1 MLRFLNEPFFKV
13 SNKELVHIN
22 IIYIGKNNL
31 ILKKSIRRADSNGK
45 VNKNNIRY
53 YISGNRFKKLLS
65 FGYHNNKIHTLRFE
79 EMVTLTFTG
88 ISDNPKIVEEEEKIL
103 KYWKDIDAF
112 NLSNELSKNKK
123 PYVFYDGPPFA
134 TGLPHYGHLLAGI
147 IKDCVTRYFYQSD
160 FYVERRFGWDCHGL
174 PVEYEI
180 EKENN
185 INKREDILNMG
196 IDVYNE
202 KCRGIVLKYS
212 KEWVTTVE
220 RIGRWIDFKNDYKT
234 MDKSFMES
242 VWWVFSE
249 LYKNNYIYKSFKVMP
264 YSCKCNTPIS
274 NFELNLNYKDTPDPS
289 IIISFI
295 LCSDFPNV
303 KNVYNVSDEFQP
315 VVQKYLVLYDPYLK
329 NEKFETSNEKRAD
342 DNNFNNNNI
351 CVQGNHE
358 KDLNCADICHVQHCE
373 IFAWTTTPWTLP
385 SNLALCVNENF
396 IYIKVYHLDSKR
408 MFIFAECRLEW
419 IMKELKWNVEKIKI
433 VNRFVGSELKELKY
447 KPLFNNF
454 YEKHNFKERAYKI
467 IADDFVSNDAGT
479 GIVHCAP
486 SYGED
491 DYRVCCKYGVINP
504 ENNILIDP
512 LDWNGYFTNE
522 VEELKGMYIKDA
534 DNVIKKILKENNRLM
549 SNNTIVHS
557 YPFCWR
563 SDTPLIY
570 RAIPAWFVRV
580 SNSTNKLVQNNE
592 TTYWIPAHVKE
603 KKFHNWIKDAKDWCI
618 SRNRY
623 WGTPIPIWCDE
634 KMETIICIESIKHLE
649 ELSGIKNINDLH
661 RHYIDKIE
669 IKNPKGDKYP
679 NLKRIPEVFDCWFES
694 GSMPYAKVHYPYSTK
709 TNDFNKIFPADFIA
723 EGLDQT
729 RGWFY
734 TLLVISTLLFNKAPF
749 KNLICNGLVLAA
761 DGKKMSKR
769 LKNYPDPLYIL
780 NKYGADS
787 LRLYLINSVAVRAEN
802 LKFQEKGVNEIVK
815 SFILPYYHSFR
826 FFSQEVTRYETTNN
840 VQFLF
845 NTNYIYKND
854 NIMDQWIFS
863 SLQNLINSVHT
874 EMKAYKL
881 YNVLPKLLN
890 FIENLTN
897 WYIRLNRDRMRGM
910 LGKEN
915 THQSLNVLCK
925 TLYLFTIIMA
935 PFTPFISEYIYQFLK
950 NIKYTNNENIQ
961 NDENVQN
968 VQNVQNDQS
977 IQNVQNDQNDQNIQ
991 NNVKDETAN
1000 IKQEQINENNIHKS
1014 VHFIM
1019 LPQVDD
1025 KYIIKYEFI
1034 ELIEHMK
1041 DVILLGRNLREKR
1054 KTPNKKPL
1062 KSLTILHKNESF
1074 FNNFDRISNY
1084 IKEELNVLNLEYSND
1099 ITCLKFS
1106 PIPNF
1111 KKLGVKLGSNIKN
1124 IQNKIKNM
1132 SAEDIKLFQQNKQ
1145 IIIDNILLEEDDI
1158 IIQMNHSIQNDNT
1171 EAISNNYITIL
1182 MDFTA
1187 DEQLENMAS
1196 AREICNHIQKI
1207 RKNLSLNQNSPVL
1220 MHIYIYDETF
1230 KNHMLKENEYIKKC
1244 LRRNLNIL
1252 NVEKDVEDL
1261 TNKFFEEKITVNE
1274 KEVLV
1279 IFTNK

>member
-1 MLRFLNEPFFKV
+1 MLRFLNEPYFKV

-22 IIYIGKNNL
+22 IYIGKKDL
-31 ILKKSIRRADSNGK
+31 ILKKSIRRFNSNRKG
-45 VNKNNIRY
+45 NIDNIRY
-53 YISGNRFKKLLS
+53 YISGYCFNKLLS
-65 FGYHNNKIHTLRFE
+65 LGSFNNKIHTTLRVE

-88 ISDNPKIVEEEEKIL
+88 ISDNPNIVEEEEKIL

-123 PYVFYDGPPFA
+123 PYIFYDGPPFA

-212 KEWVTTVE
+212 KEWETTVE

-295 LCSDFPNV
+295 ICSDFPNV
-303 KNVYNVSDEFQP
+303 KNIYNVSDDIQS
-315 VVQKYLVLYDPYLK
+315 VVEKYLMLYDPYLK
-329 NEKFETSNEKRAD
+329 NAKCNISNEKRID
-342 DNNFNNNNI
+342 ENDSHNNNNNNI
-351 CVQGNHE
+351 HGDENNNHC
-358 KDLNCADICHVQHCE
+358 NVQHCE

-396 IYIKVYHLDSKR
+396 IYLKVFHLESKR

-419 IMKELKWNVEKIKI
+419 IIKELKWNVEKLKI
-433 VNRFVGSELKELKY
+433 VNRFVGVELKELKY

-467 IADDFVSNDAGT
+467 LSDDFVSDDAGT

-491 DYRVCCKYGVINP
+491 DYRVCCKNGIIDP
-504 ENNILIDP
+504 ESNILIDP

-580 SNSTNKLVQNNE
+580 NNSTNRLVENNE

-694 GSMPYAKVHYPYSTK
+694 GSMPYAKVHYPFSTEK
-709 TNDFNKIFPADFIA
+709 NDFNKIFPADFIA

-749 KNLICNGLVLAA
+749 KNLICNGLVLAS

-769 LKNYPDPLYIL
+769 LKNYPDPIYIL

-840 VQFLF
+840 IQFLF
-845 NTNYIYKND
+845 NTDYIYKND

-863 SLQNLINSVHT
+863 SLQSVINSVHT

-915 THQSLNVLCK
+915 THQSLNVLGK

-935 PFTPFISEYIYQFLK
+935 PFTPFISEYIFQFLK
-950 NIKYTNNENIQ
+950 NIKYINKEKTQHNEN
-961 NDENVQN
+961 NKTLNLTNEY
-968 VQNVQNDQS
+968 
-977 IQNVQNDQNDQNIQ
+977 
-991 NNVKDETAN
+991 
-1000 IKQEQINENNIHKS
+1000 INENNIYKS

-1019 LPQVDD
+1019 LPQIDD
-1025 KYIIKYEFI
+1025 KYNIKYEFI

-1062 KSLTILHKNESF
+1062 KLLTILHKNESF
-1074 FNNFDRISNY
+1074 FNNFDYISNY
-1084 IKEELNVLNLEYSND
+1084 IKEELNVLNIEYSND
-1099 ITCLKFS
+1099 ITCLNFS
-1106 PIPNF
+1106 AIPNF
-1111 KKLGVKLGSNIKN
+1111 KKLGVKLGANIKN

-1132 SAEDIKLFQQNKQ
+1132 NAEDIKLFQRNKQ
-1145 IIIDNILLEEDDI
+1145 IIIDNILLESDDI
-1158 IIQMNHSIQNDNT
+1158 IIQMNHNIQNDNT

-1187 DEQLENMAS
+1187 DQQLENMAS

-1220 MHIYIYDETF
+1220 MHIYIYNQTF
-1230 KNHMLKENEYIKKC
+1230 KNHMVNENEYIKKC

-1252 NVEKDVEDL
+1252 DDEKKVHEL
-1261 TNKFFEEKITVNE
+1261 PNKFFEEKITVNE

>member
-1 MLRFLNEPFFKV
+1 MLRFVNESFLKV

-22 IIYIGKNNL
+22 IHISRNNL
-31 ILKKSIRRADSNGK
+31 FFNKRIIRRVD
-45 VNKNNIRY
+45 NIIRVDIDRLSY
-53 YISGNRFKKLLS
+53 YISGYRVNKLLS
-65 FGYHNNKIHTLRFE
+65 FVNFNKRIHTLRLE

-88 ISDNPKIVEEEEKIL
+88 ISDNPNIVEEEERIL
-103 KYWKDIDAF
+103 KYWEDIDAF

-123 PYVFYDGPPFA
+123 PYIFYDGPPFA

-147 IKDCVTRYFYQSD
+147 IKDCVTRYFYQSN

-212 KEWVTTVE
+212 KEWVATVQ

-295 LCSDFPNV
+295 LCSDFPKV
-303 KNVYNVSDEFQP
+303 KNVYNIQDDIQP
-315 VVQKYLVLYDPYLK
+315 LVQKYSVLYDCYMK
-329 NEKFETSNEKRAD
+329 SEKCDTSNEKHAD
-342 DNNFNNNNI
+342 EDIYSDHINVNKNNNKNNNSNNNNNTNCNDNNNI
-351 CVQGNHE
+351 N
-358 KDLNCADICHVQHCE
+358 LNYNNNCYAQHCE
-373 IFAWTTTPWTLP
+373 VFAWTTTPWTLP
-385 SNLALCVNENF
+385 SNLALCVNEHF
-396 IYIKVYHLDSKR
+396 IYLRVYHIESQR

-419 IMKELKWNVEKIKI
+419 IMKELKWNVENIKI
-433 VNRFVGSELKELKY
+433 VNRFLGSELKELKY
-447 KPLFNNF
+447 KPLFTNF

-467 IADDFVSNDAGT
+467 IADDFVSDDAGT

-491 DYRVCCKYGVINP
+491 DYRVCCKYGIIDP
-504 ENNILIDP
+504 ESNILIDP

-522 VEELKGMYIKDA
+522 VEELKDMYIKDA
-534 DNVIKKILKENNRLM
+534 DNVIKKKLKENNRLM

-580 SNSTNKLVQNNE
+580 SNSTNKLVENNE

-634 KMETIICIESIKHLE
+634 KMETVICVESIKHLE

-661 RHYIDKIE
+661 RHYIDNIE
-669 IKNPKGDKYP
+669 IKNPKGDTYP
-679 NLKRIPEVFDCWFES
+679 KLKRIPEVFDCWFES
-694 GSMPYAKVHYPYSTK
+694 GSMPYAKVHYPFSTE
-709 TNDFNKIFPADFIA
+709 TNDFHKIFPADFIA

-749 KNLICNGLVLAA
+749 KNLICNGLVLAS

-826 FFSQEVTRYETTNN
+826 FFSQEVTRYETTNKM
-840 VQFLF
+840 QFLF
-845 NTNYIYKND
+845 NTDYIYKND

-863 SLQNLINSVHT
+863 SLQSLINSVHT

-915 THQSLNVLCK
+915 THQSLNVLCR

-950 NIKYTNNENIQ
+950 NIKYTNNQ
-961 NDENVQN
+961 NMEH
-968 VQNVQNDQS
+968 
-977 IQNVQNDQNDQNIQ
+977 
-991 NNVKDETAN
+991 
-1000 IKQEQINENNIHKS
+1000 NENNETTNIKEEDLNRNDIHKS

-1074 FNNFDRISNY
+1074 FKHFDLISNY
-1084 IKEELNVLNLEYSND
+1084 IKEELNILNVEYSND
-1099 ITCLKFS
+1099 ISCLNFS
-1106 PIPNF
+1106 AIPNF
-1111 KKLGVKLGSNIKN
+1111 KKLGVKLGYNIKN

-1132 SAEDIKLFQQNKQ
+1132 NAEDIKLFQQNKQ
-1145 IIIDNILLEEDDI
+1145 IIIDNILLEQDDI
-1158 IIQMNHSIQNDNT
+1158 IIQMNHNIQNDNT

-1187 DEQLENMAS
+1187 DQQLENMAS

-1220 MHIYIYDETF
+1220 MHIYIYDQTF
-1230 KNHMLKENEYIKKC
+1230 KNHMLNENEYIKKC
-1244 LRRNLNIL
+1244 LRRNLNIIDL
-1252 NVEKDVEDL
+1252 EKDVQNL
-1261 TNKFFEEKITVNE
+1261 TDKFFEEKITVNE

-1279 IFTNK
+1279 IFTNQ

>member
-1 MLRFLNEPFFKV
+1 MLRFVNESFLKV

-22 IIYIGKNNL
+22 IHISRNNL
-31 ILKKSIRRADSNGK
+31 FFNKRIIRRVD
-45 VNKNNIRY
+45 NIIRVDIDRLSY
-53 YISGNRFKKLLS
+53 YISGYRVNKLLS
-65 FGYHNNKIHTLRFE
+65 FVNFNKRIHTLRLE

-88 ISDNPKIVEEEEKIL
+88 ISDNPNIVEEEERIL
-103 KYWKDIDAF
+103 KYWEDIDAF

-123 PYVFYDGPPFA
+123 PYIFYDGPPFA

-147 IKDCVTRYFYQSD
+147 IKDCVTRYFYQSN

-212 KEWVTTVE
+212 KEWVATVQ

-295 LCSDFPNV
+295 LCSDFPKV
-303 KNVYNVSDEFQP
+303 KNVYNIQDDIQP
-315 VVQKYLVLYDPYLK
+315 LVQKYSVLYDCYMK
-329 NEKFETSNEKRAD
+329 SEKCDTSNEKHAD
-342 DNNFNNNNI
+342 EDIYSDHINVNKNNNKNNNSNNNNNNNTNCNDNNNI
-351 CVQGNHE
+351 N
-358 KDLNCADICHVQHCE
+358 LNYNNNCYAQHCE
-373 IFAWTTTPWTLP
+373 VFAWTTTPWTLP
-385 SNLALCVNENF
+385 SNLALCVNEHF
-396 IYIKVYHLDSKR
+396 IYLRVYHIESQR

-419 IMKELKWNVEKIKI
+419 IMKELKWNVENIKI
-433 VNRFVGSELKELKY
+433 VNRFLGSELKELKY
-447 KPLFNNF
+447 KPLFTNF

-467 IADDFVSNDAGT
+467 IADDFVSDDAGT
-479 GIVHCAP
+479 
-486 SYGED
+486 
-491 DYRVCCKYGVINP
+491 
-504 ENNILIDP
+504 
-512 LDWNGYFTNE
+512 DWNGYFTNE
-522 VEELKGMYIKDA
+522 VEELKDMYIKDA
-534 DNVIKKILKENNRLM
+534 DNVIKKKLKENNRLM

-580 SNSTNKLVQNNE
+580 SNSTNKLVENNE

-634 KMETIICIESIKHLE
+634 KMETVICVESIKHLE

-661 RHYIDKIE
+661 RHYIDNIE
-669 IKNPKGDKYP
+669 IKNPKGDTYP
-679 NLKRIPEVFDCWFES
+679 KLKRIPEVFDCWFES
-694 GSMPYAKVHYPYSTK
+694 GSMPYAKVHYPFSTE
-709 TNDFNKIFPADFIA
+709 TNDFHKIFPADFIA

-749 KNLICNGLVLAA
+749 KNLICNGLVLAS
-761 DGKKMSKR
+761 DGKKM
-769 LKNYPDPLYIL
+769 I
-780 NKYGADS
+780 
-787 LRLYLINSVAVRAEN
+787 AVRAEN

-826 FFSQEVTRYETTNN
+826 FFSQEVTRYETTNKM
-840 VQFLF
+840 QFLF
-845 NTNYIYKND
+845 NTDYIYKND

-863 SLQNLINSVHT
+863 SLQN
-874 EMKAYKL
+874 
-881 YNVLPKLLN
+881 
-890 FIENLTN
+890 
-897 WYIRLNRDRMRGM
+897 
-910 LGKEN
+910 
-915 THQSLNVLCK
+915 
-925 TLYLFTIIMA
+925 
-935 PFTPFISEYIYQFLK
+935 
-950 NIKYTNNENIQ
+950 
-961 NDENVQN
+961 
-968 VQNVQNDQS
+968 
-977 IQNVQNDQNDQNIQ
+977 
-991 NNVKDETAN
+991 
-1000 IKQEQINENNIHKS
+1000 
-1014 VHFIM
+1014 
-1019 LPQVDD
+1019 D

-1074 FNNFDRISNY
+1074 FKHFDRISNY
-1084 IKEELNVLNLEYSND
+1084 IKEELNILNVEYSND
-1099 ITCLKFS
+1099 ISCLNFS
-1106 PIPNF
+1106 AIPNF
-1111 KKLGVKLGSNIKN
+1111 KKLGVKLGYNIKN

-1132 SAEDIKLFQQNKQ
+1132 NAEDIKLFQQNKQ
-1145 IIIDNILLEEDDI
+1145 IIIDNILLEQDDI
-1158 IIQMNHSIQNDNT
+1158 IIQMNHNIQNDNT

-1187 DEQLENMAS
+1187 DQQLENMAS

-1220 MHIYIYDETF
+1220 MHIYIYDQTF
-1230 KNHMLKENEYIKKC
+1230 KNHMLNENEYIKKC
-1244 LRRNLNIL
+1244 LRRNLNIIDL
-1252 NVEKDVEDL
+1252 EKDVQNL
-1261 TNKFFEEKITVNE
+1261 TDKFFEEKITVNE

-1279 IFTNK
+1279 IFTNQ